1 MIQDCTNLGYFFLYL
16 SSCVLLF
23 GWTMGE
29 AGEHH
34 CPITQSPAALSRS
47 VGPTQKH
54 RDCLVS
60 GLFACLDCAAVSG
73 SSRTYITWREAAQ
86 IANYRRPRILPTQD
100 FSSTKGPTFR
110 TMSPMKTIIGSWH
123 SVTASTSQIIDLEAQ
138 TTVQGT
144 HTSLPES
151 ISTPF
156 PTHSLRHSI
165 TGTDPVDDFFGVTPP
180 STNTRDSRHDLRLSA
195 GELPPPY
202 PDLRGELPAYDAAPV
217 EPITLAMYLF
227 KFGFCT
233 SVSFTS

>member
-1 MIQDCTNLGYFFLYL
+1 MIQDCTNFGYFILYL

-23 GWTMGE
+23 GWTMS
-29 AGEHH
+29 EHH
-34 CPITQSPAALSRS
+34 CLITQSPTALSSS

-54 RDCLVS
+54 RDCLVL
-60 GLFACLDCAAVSG
+60 GLFACLDCAAVYG
-73 SSRTYITWREAAQ
+73 SSRTYKTWRGAAQ
-86 IANYRRPRILPTQD
+86 NANYRRPRILPTQD
-100 FSSTKGPTFR
+100 FSSNKGATFR
-110 TMSPMKTIIGSWH
+110 TMSPMKTIIGSWR

-138 TTVQGT
+138 TTIQGM
-144 HTSLPES
+144 HTPLPES
-151 ISTPF
+151 ISTLF

-165 TGTDPVDDFFGVTPP
+165 TGTDPVDDFFGITPP

-202 PDLRGELPAYDAAPV
+202 PALRRYSGELPAYDAAPI